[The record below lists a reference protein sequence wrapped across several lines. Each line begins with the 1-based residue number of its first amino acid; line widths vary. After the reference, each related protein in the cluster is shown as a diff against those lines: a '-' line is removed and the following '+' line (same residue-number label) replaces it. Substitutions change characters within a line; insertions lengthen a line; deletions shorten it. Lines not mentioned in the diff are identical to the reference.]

1 MADKGYLEEQLKA
14 RGTKKRTSELVTQNR
29 QSSSNDRG
37 ASLYNSN
44 QSVSSLDEGGI
55 KSTNDS
61 SLQEIKDN
69 FVDTSKDTS
78 PRTVVVKKE
87 INILDDLEKEFN
99 KQRQQERKSEDW
111 HSLAGVK
118 GNRGREEATLNDNRR
133 ESITSR
139 SRSDV
144 EVSQVLVVIIV
155 VRGLLSAPRN
165 YFQSWLDGGRGWGK
179 GLLIP

>member
-14 RGTKKRTSELVTQNR
+14 RGTKKRTSELGTQNR

-69 FVDTSKDTS
+69 SLDTSKDTS
-78 PRTVVVKKE
+78 LRTVVVKKE

-99 KQRQQERKSEDW
+99 KRRQQERKSEDW

-118 GNRGREEATLNDNRR
+118 GNRGREEVTLNADNRR
-133 ESITSR
+133 ESVTSR

-155 VRGLLSAPRN
+155 VAG
-165 YFQSWLDGGRGWGK
+165 F
-179 GLLIP
+179 